1 MFLKLFE
8 ASRLRRATRRR
19 LEHLKNPTDA
29 ASENELLKL
38 LRRWRNEAGQLGHV
52 IKRVVV
58 AYETSRWCWLARRLP
73 THKIKPDRFEFTR
86 SQLERQLI
94 DCLRGLGD
102 IRPNQL
108 VENLSDLVVVELDA
122 KRSGNGFGVLRRG
135 KRVEDFCL
143 SVRRNLTVAGE
154 GRTWLAVRTPT
165 K

>member
-108 VENLSDLVVVELDA
+108 VENCRTWSSSSLTLNDLVMASACSAVA
-122 KRSGNGFGVLRRG
+122 SALRISACRY
-135 KRVEDFCL
+135 
-143 SVRRNLTVAGE
+143 AG
-154 GRTWLAVRTPT
+154 TSP
-165 K
+165 